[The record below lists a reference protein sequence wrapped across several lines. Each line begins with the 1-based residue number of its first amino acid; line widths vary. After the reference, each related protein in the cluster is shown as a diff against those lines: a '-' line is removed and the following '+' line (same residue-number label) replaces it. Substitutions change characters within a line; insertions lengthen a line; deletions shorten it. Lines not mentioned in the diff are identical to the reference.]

1 MITKSTLM
9 STSDAGSINK
19 ANDKQKIKVLKDA
32 VLQLREKDQL
42 SQQEV
47 KSLKADLEKTQRE
60 KIELVLPSS
69 YIGSQE

>member
-1 MITKSTLM
+1 M